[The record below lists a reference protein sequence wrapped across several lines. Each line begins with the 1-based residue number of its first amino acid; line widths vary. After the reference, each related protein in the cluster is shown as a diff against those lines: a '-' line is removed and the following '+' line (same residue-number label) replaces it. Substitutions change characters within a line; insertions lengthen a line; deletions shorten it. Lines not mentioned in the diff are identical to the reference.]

1 MAKLRLFV
9 AIEIVDIVKKRFREC
24 QERLK
29 EAGGGIKWVD
39 VGNIHITLKFLGYVE
54 EKHLSQVKDIINKS
68 VQGIKPF
75 SLRFKGIGGFPKF
88 QRPMVVFIMAEEAA
102 SAPSLCSR
110 AGSGGPDDKKMSCLT
125 TMNSRLEEGFQAL
138 GIEKEDRPYEVH
150 LTLGRVKSPHNVER
164 LVQLMEEYREEPF
177 GEELVSRVLLMHSQ
191 LTPQGPIYT
200 RLEEFPL
207 NTKEGE

>member
-1 MAKLRLFV
+1 MGKLRLFV

-54 EKHLSQVKDIINKS
+54 EKDLSQVKDIINKS

-75 SLRFKGIGGFPKF
+75 SLQFKGIG
-88 QRPMVVFIMAEEAA
+88 
-102 SAPSLCSR
+102 
-110 AGSGGPDDKKMSCLT
+110 CLT
-125 TMNSRLEEGFQAL
+125 TMNSRLEEGFQTL
-138 GIEKEDRPYEVH
+138 GIEKADRPYEAH
-150 LTLGRVKSPHNVER
+150 LTLGRVKSPHSVER

-191 LTPQGPIYT
+191 LTPQGP
-200 RLEEFPL
+200 
-207 NTKEGE
+207 

>member
-1 MAKLRLFV
+1 M
-9 AIEIVDIVKKRFREC
+9 AIEIGDIIKKRFREC

-68 VQGIKPF
+68 VQAIKPF

-88 QRPMVVFIMAEEAA
+88 QRPMVVFIVAEEAA
-102 SAPSLCSR
+102 SA
-110 AGSGGPDDKKMSCLT
+110 SGGSDDKKMSYLT

-138 GIEKEDRPYEVH
+138 GIEKEDRPYEAH
-150 LTLGRVKSPHNVER
+150 LTLGRVKSPHNIER
-164 LVQLMEEYREEPF
+164 LVRLMEEYREEPF
-177 GEELVSRVLLMHSQ
+177 GEELVSKVLLMHSQ
-191 LTPQGPIYT
+191 LSPQGPIYT

>member
-9 AIEIVDIVKKRFREC
+9 AIEIGDIIKKRFREC

-75 SLRFKGIGGFPKF
+75 SLRFKGIGGFPKL
-88 QRPMVVFIMAEEAA
+88 QRPTVVFIMAEEAA
-102 SAPSLCSR
+102 ST
-110 AGSGGPDDKKMSCLT
+110 SGGPDDKKTSYLT
-125 TMNSRLEEGFQAL
+125 TINSRLEEGFQAL

>member
-9 AIEIVDIVKKRFREC
+9 AIEIGDIIKKRFREC

-29 EAGGGIKWVD
+29 AAGGGIKWVD

-54 EKHLSQVKDIINKS
+54 EKHLPQVKDIINKS

-88 QRPMVVFIMAEEAA
+88 QRPMVVFITAED
-102 SAPSLCSR
+102 R
-110 AGSGGPDDKKMSCLT
+110 MGCLT
-125 TMNSRLEEGFQAL
+125 TMNSRLEEGFQTL
-138 GIEKEDRPYEVH
+138 GIEKEDRHYEAH

-164 LVQLMEEYREEPF
+164 LVRLMEEYREEPF

-191 LTPQGPIYT
+191 LTPQGPVYT

>member
-54 EKHLSQVKDIINKS
+54 EKDLSQVKDIINKS

-88 QRPMVVFIMAEEAA
+88 QRPMVVFIMAEEVVFA
-102 SAPSLCSR
+102 
-110 AGSGGPDDKKMSCLT
+110 SGGPADKKMSCLT

-164 LVQLMEEYREEPF
+164 LVRLMEEYREEPF

-191 LTPQGPIYT
+191 LTPQGPVYT

>member
-1 MAKLRLFV
+1 MANLRLFV
-9 AIEIVDIVKKRFREC
+9 AIEIGDIVKKRFREC

-54 EKHLSQVKDIINKS
+54 EKHLSQAKDIIKRS

-75 SLRFKGIGGFPKF
+75 SLRFKGIGGFPRF
-88 QRPMVVFIMAEEAA
+88 QRPRVVFIMAEESV
-102 SAPSLCSR
+102 SA
-110 AGSGGPDDKKMSCLT
+110 SGGPGDKKMSCLA
-125 TMNSRLEEGFQAL
+125 TMNSRLEEGFQSL
-138 GIEKEDRPYEVH
+138 GIEKEDRPYEAH

-164 LVQLMEEYREEPF
+164 LVRLMEEYREEPF

-200 RLEEFPL
+200 RLEEFL
-207 NTKEGE
+207 LGDR

>member
-1 MAKLRLFV
+1 M

-54 EKHLSQVKDIINKS
+54 EKDLSQVKDIINKS

-102 SAPSLCSR
+102 SA
-110 AGSGGPDDKKMSCLT
+110 SGGPDDKKMSYLT

>member
-1 MAKLRLFV
+1 M
-9 AIEIVDIVKKRFREC
+9 AIEIGDIIKKRFREC

-75 SLRFKGIGGFPKF
+75 SLRFKGIGGFPKL
-88 QRPMVVFIMAEEAA
+88 QRPTVVFIMAEEAA
-102 SAPSLCSR
+102 ST
-110 AGSGGPDDKKMSCLT
+110 SGGPDDKKTSYLT
-125 TMNSRLEEGFQAL
+125 TINSRLEEGFQAL

>member
-1 MAKLRLFV
+1 M
-9 AIEIVDIVKKRFREC
+9 AIEIGDIIKKRFREC

-68 VQGIKPF
+68 VQAIKPF

-88 QRPMVVFIMAEEAA
+88 QRPMVVFIVAEEAA
-102 SAPSLCSR
+102 SA
-110 AGSGGPDDKKMSCLT
+110 SGGSDDKKMSYLT

-138 GIEKEDRPYEVH
+138 GIEKEDRPYEAH

-164 LVQLMEEYREEPF
+164 LVRLMEEYREEPF
-177 GEELVSRVLLMHSQ
+177 GEELVSKVLLMHSQ
-191 LTPQGPIYT
+191 LSPQGPIYT